1 MDLPI
6 ASATPGPS
14 PRYLAI
20 AAELAHAIESG
31 QMAPGEKLPPHRV
44 MAKRLGV
51 TTGTVSRAYAV
62 LERQALAT
70 ARVGDGTFVRNL
82 DTSSGDAASTS
93 TPPAIDLAHN
103 IAIPSDESGALLRA
117 MTALGQSPDHLAR
130 VLKYQPETGATAH
143 RIAGARWLERF
154 GTTGAWDRVMVTHGA
169 QHALAG
175 VLRTIARPGDT
186 LLTEPLSYPGLL
198 ALARSLRLQVVGV
211 EMDAQGLLPDALD
224 RAAQTFHTKLLF
236 CCPTLHNP
244 TSATMD
250 TARREALAAVIRQRG
265 LLLMEDVVHAA
276 ALEHPPP
283 ALSTLVPNQSFL
295 LSSFSKVMAPGLR
308 VGYLEASP
316 PWLDKVASSIRA
328 DCWMVAPLMPE
339 IATRWLDSGEAE
351 HLIALQR
358 AHIAQRLALARRR
371 LSGVALRWAADFPHL
386 WLPLPEPWRAG
397 QFSAT
402 LRRAG
407 VLVRTMDH
415 FAVGR
420 SPAPHAI
427 RISLNAAAS
436 IEQLD
441 AGLQTVVATLDHP
454 PAAVMDP

>member
-1 MDLPI
+1 MHVPLSDAP
-6 ASATPGPS
+6 ATT

-20 AAELAHAIESG
+20 AAELAQAIESG
-31 QMAPGEKLPPHRV
+31 QLAPGEKLPPHRV
-44 MAKRLGV
+44 LAKQLGV
-51 TTGTVSRAYAV
+51 TTGTVSRAYAA

-82 DTSSGDAASTS
+82 DTSTEDAASAATAQ
-93 TPPAIDLAHN
+93 AIDLAHN
-103 IAIPSDESGALLRA
+103 IAIPTDDIGALQRA
-117 MTALGQSPDHLAR
+117 MAALGQSPEQMAR
-130 VLKYQPETGATAH
+130 VLKYQPETGATQH
-143 RIAGARWLERF
+143 RIAGAHWLTRF
-154 GTTGAWDRVMVTHGA
+154 GTSGAWERVMVTHGA

-186 LLTEPLSYPGLL
+186 LLTEPLSYPGML

-211 EMDAQGLLPDALD
+211 EMDTQGMLPDALD
-224 RAAQTFHTKLLF
+224 RAAQTFNTKLLF

-244 TSATMD
+244 TTGSMD
-250 TARREALAAVIRQRG
+250 MARREALAAVVRRRG

-276 ALEHPPP
+276 ACEHPLP
-283 ALSTLVPNQSFL
+283 ALSTLVPTQSFL
-295 LSSFSKVMAPGLR
+295 MASFSKVMAPGLR
-308 VGYLEASP
+308 VGYLDASP
-316 PWLDKVASSIRA
+316 QWLDKVASSIRA

-339 IATRWLDSGEAE
+339 IATRWLDTGEAD

-358 AHIAQRLALARRR
+358 QHIAERLAVARRC
-371 LSGVALRWAADFPHL
+371 LSGVTLRWAEDFPHL
-386 WLPLPEPWRAG
+386 WVPLPEPWRAG
-397 QFSAT
+397 QFAAT

-436 IEQLD
+436 VEQLRQ
-441 AGLQTVVATLDHP
+441 GLQTVVATLNDP

>member
-1 MDLPI
+1 MHVPLTGT
-6 ASATPGPS
+6 SGKT

-20 AAELAHAIESG
+20 AAELAQAIESG
-31 QMAPGEKLPPHRV
+31 QIAPGEKLPPHRV
-44 MAKRLGV
+44 LAKQLGV
-51 TTGTVSRAYAV
+51 TTGTVSRAYAS

-70 ARVGDGTFVRNL
+70 ARVGDGTFVRNR
-82 DTSSGDAASTS
+82 DTSTEDAAS
-93 TPPAIDLAHN
+93 PAAAQAIDLAHN
-103 IAIPSDESGALLRA
+103 IAVPTGETGALQRA
-117 MTALGQSPDHLAR
+117 MAALAQDPAQMAR
-130 VLKYQPETGATAH
+130 MLKYQPEAGATQH
-143 RIAGARWLERF
+143 RMAGARWLQRF
-154 GTTGAWDRVMVTHGA
+154 GTSGAWERVMVTHGA

-186 LLTEPLSYPGLL
+186 LLTEPLSYPGML

-211 EMDAQGLLPDALD
+211 EMDAQGLVPEALD
-224 RAAQTFHTKLLF
+224 RAAQTYHTKLLF

-250 TARREALAAVIRQRG
+250 MARREALAAVIRKRK

-276 ALEHPPP
+276 ALRQPLP
-283 ALSTLVPNQSFL
+283 ALATLVPEQSFL
-295 LSSFSKVMAPGLR
+295 MASFSKVMAPGLR
-308 VGYLEASP
+308 VGYLEAAP

-339 IATRWLDSGEAE
+339 IVTRWLDSGDAE
-351 HLIALQR
+351 LLIAQQR
-358 AHIAQRLALARRR
+358 AQIAERLTLARRVLGAVR
-371 LSGVALRWAADFPHL
+371 MRWAEDFPHV

-397 QFSAT
+397 DFAAR

-420 SPAPHAI
+420 SAVPDAV
-427 RISLNAAAS
+427 RISLNAPAS
-436 IEQLD
+436 PEQLRQ
-441 AGLQTVVATLDHP
+441 GLQTVLATLQATP
-454 PAAVMDP
+454 VVPMDP